1 MDGIIRATTVFPHV
15 SLSHVGDH
23 DENPI
28 EGLCLS
34 YDSSQILSIG
44 HDYFVRGWNTNK
56 LNDNIDNALNP
67 EDEGDTDEEEDE
79 KPLRKKQKQ
88 LSAKEIKNEEAKEF
102 FSELA

>member
-56 LNDNIDNALNP
+56 LNDNIDDALNP
-67 EDEGDTDEEEDE
+67 EDEGDTDEEDE
-79 KPLRKKQKQ
+79 KPQRKKQKQ
-88 LSAKEIKNEEAKEF
+88 LSAKEIKNEEAKKF